1 MWYYGTNCTNTNLY
15 GLCRQD
21 AELLK
26 DETKGLDD
34 TITVEKSID
43 LLSRATTDFLKDMS
57 KATQKPENKA

>member
-1 MWYYGTNCTNTNLY
+1 MEQIALTLISMAFVAKY
-15 GLCRQD
+15 

-26 DETKGLDD
+26 DETKGMDD